1 MRCGISSIPRC
12 VEKRNGSKLHIEGP
26 GLIFVLAMILAVS
39 GLMLMASQGAFQV
52 SAQDQAP
59 QATLP
64 PVMPRNLTP
73 YVLPEHPNQADQGGQ
88 VYYLVCMVCHGDQG
102 QGLTKQWI
110 ADSIGTGPLNCYSAR
125 CHGPHHPPDGFVLPK
140 NIPPVRTP
148 GLRTSFK
155 TAGVLYEYIRSRM
168 PYQAPGSLKDDEYW
182 QLTAFIMR
190 INGIDL
196 GNLSLNADNAK
207 QISLS
212 SPQPETAQTPP
223 VWLWWLAGCF
233 LVIIGLL
240 FFGRKLKK

>member
-1 MRCGISSIPRC
+1 
-12 VEKRNGSKLHIEGP
+12 
-26 GLIFVLAMILAVS
+26 MILAVS
-39 GLMLMASQGAFQV
+39 GLLLMASHGDFQV
-52 SAQDQAP
+52 SVQAQAP
-59 QATLP
+59 QATLL

-73 YVLPEHPNQADQGGQ
+73 YVLPAHPNQSDQGGQ

-102 QGLTKQWI
+102 QGLTQQWI

-125 CHGPHHPPDGFVLPK
+125 CHGPHHPTDGFVLPK

-155 TAGVLYEYIRSRM
+155 TALVLNEYISSRM

-182 QLTAFIMR
+182 QLTAFIIR

-212 SPQPETAQTPP
+212 APQPATAQTPTMGLL
-223 VWLWWLAGCF
+223 WLSVCIVVILA
-233 LVIIGLL
+233 LL
-240 FFGRKLKK
+240 FFWRKRIKNN